1 MSEELRTEPG
11 VAAAAGTPEEASRVR
26 LYDGLRGFAIVLV
39 VLSHG
44 WLVWPIDWIDDHV
57 WIRPLFRNGN
67 TGVTV
72 FLVAGGFLMTR
83 AITARR
89 GLVRMRPDT
98 ALVRRIAR
106 VGPSLWLFLVVV
118 VLVAALDGST
128 DTWHADVGA
137 SVLHVVTYSW
147 NWYVQGHLLESVPD
161 FGHLWYLSVDM
172 QAFLFMA
179 AVLYLLRRRPVGL
192 LWTLGGLYLLFT
204 WWRFH
209 MEAGLEPLII
219 VLLRTTVRIGPFV
232 LGVLAASALPMLA
245 RLRWQPRL
253 LSWISTVAL
262 FALVPLLFACDRESE
277 YLRWGGTALEWTVA
291 VFFTTIAL
299 GGTSRLLDVVAGNRV
314 VVWLGRNSLLLY
326 MWHYAVFMSLV
337 RHMPSP
343 DWSWQVRSAVALA
356 LTVVVCFL
364 ADRLLERRV
373 RRWMRH
379 PGWRVLDDGVPAYLR
394 SRLRAVWTDR
404 IRRGPGSP
412 RQAQ

>member
-1 MSEELRTEPG
+1 MSEVLRSEPG
-11 VAAAAGTPEEASRVR
+11 LAATAGTPDDASRVR

-44 WLVWPIDWIDDHV
+44 WLVWPIDWIDHHAWV
-57 WIRPLFRNGN
+57 RPLFRNGN

-83 AITARR
+83 ALTARR
-89 GLVRMRPDT
+89 ELVRMRPDT

-106 VGPSLWLFLVVV
+106 VGPSLWLFLAVV

-128 DTWHADVGA
+128 ETWHADVGA
-137 SVLHVVTYSW
+137 SVLHIVTYSW
-147 NWYVQGHLLESVPD
+147 NWYVQAHLLQSVPD

-232 LGVLAASALPMLA
+232 LGVLAASALPLLA
-245 RLRWQPRL
+245 RVRWQPRV
-253 LSWISTVAL
+253 LSWVSTLALVAM
-262 FALVPLLFACDRESE
+262 VPLLFVCDRDEE
-277 YLRWGGTALEWTVA
+277 YLRWGGTAVEWSVA
-291 VFFTTIAL
+291 VFFTAIAL
-299 GGTSRLLDVVAGNRV
+299 GGTSRLLDGVAGNRV
-314 VVWLGRNSLLLY
+314 MVWLGRNSLLLY
-326 MWHYAVFMSLV
+326 MWHYAVFRSLV
-337 RHMPSP
+337 RHTPSP
-343 DWSWQVRSAVALA
+343 EWSWQARTAVALV
-356 LTVVVCFL
+356 LTVAVCL
-364 ADRLLERRV
+364 AADWLLERRV
-373 RRWMRH
+373 RRWLRH
-379 PGWRVLDDGVPAYLR
+379 PGWRQLDDGVPAYLR
-394 SRLRAVWTDR
+394 SRLHDVWTAR
-404 IRRGPGSP
+404 IRPDS
-412 RQAQ
+412 